1 MNLKVWKDKQGRCA
15 AGFSLVAVVLT
26 LLTTV
31 PAHADV
37 VGRLRIVV
45 KNIDS
50 EKPVAGATVVLHDSA
65 GVRADTTLTTGA
77 DGSVTTDA
85 IENRPFTVTVSGT
98 NFETGTQNAT
108 VVADATTDVAVEL
121 EPVEKTIKVSGAR
134 TTLRRSNTGTV
145 TTRSRNFI
153 ANSPATNNNPQQ
165 LTGIVST
172 VPGFVLDSNNQA
184 HPRGE
189 HTATTLYLGG
199 FQLGST
205 LQGRFGPIIAP
216 DALENLDVQ
225 TGSYAPEYGSETAA
239 ILNATVRSGT
249 ITPTYG
255 FDLGGGSFADRRA
268 IFSLGGQ
275 AGDPLGAPDAQG
287 RQAKRFGYFVSGTA
301 RSTDNALEPPQP
313 DDQTAHNHASAES
326 LLGRFDYTSSTR
338 DKFTLTMS
346 TAPANTQVANRTGLP
361 DKYAPYGQGFGF
373 GGALSRSQA
382 ALEGIASQ
390 EADGQDINQ
399 RDSNNF
405 GILQWRHTFNPTT
418 TGLLSF
424 GLQSGKLNVTNNN
437 PAVNLS
443 ALPNDNSIEFNP
455 NVTRDAKHTQ
465 GEGSLTKLS
474 GDHTLKTGFVLD
486 EQRGNESYQLT
497 PASQLATDALFAN
510 APTLLPAG
518 APVLDGGGKP
528 VLDANGNPEYAITPG
543 ATSPTVNINRNG
555 YYRAAYVQDTWK
567 VTRKFTANY
576 GLRFDAF
583 KQTPNIGTGV
593 SATQLSPRVN
603 LSYALQPTLIAR
615 LSYNRLFT
623 QPPLAEGATPGDSIL
638 PARTNLYEGSLE
650 KEIRAG
656 QTVKIGY
663 YYKQQANA
671 IDVALLIP
679 GSQIGIYRAVNL
691 KREAVHGFE
700 LSYDFTP
707 RNNIGPNAFLAYTYS
722 TAKFNNDDGLG
733 WQFNDHDQRNTLSA
747 GTGYNFKNGASA
759 AASVYYGSGTASSV
773 LYDGG
778 SRQARTRVDL
788 NLSTGPKLFKG
799 YGGLR
804 LDVDNLFDDRS
815 LVNFNSDFS
824 GTRFQQG
831 RSVVLSAFTSF

>member
-1 MNLKVWKDKQGRCA
+1 MNLKVWKDEQGRRT
-15 AGFSLVAVVLT
+15 AGFSFVAVVLT
-26 LLTTV
+26 LLSTV

-65 GVRADTTLTTGA
+65 GVRPDTTLTTGD
-77 DGSVTTDA
+77 DGSVTTDS
-85 IENRPFTVTVSGT
+85 IENRPFTVTVSGS
-98 NFETGTQNAT
+98 NFETGTQSAT
-108 VVADATTDVAVEL
+108 VVADTTTDVAVEL

-134 TTLRRSNTGTV
+134 TALRRRNTGTV
-145 TTRSRNFI
+145 ATRSRNFI
-153 ANSPATNNNPQQ
+153 ANTPASNNNPQQ
-165 LTGIVST
+165 LTGLVST

-239 ILNATVRSGT
+239 MLNATVRSGT
-249 ITPTYG
+249 IKPTYG
-255 FDLGGGSFADRRA
+255 FDLGGGSFSDRQA

-275 AGDPLGAPDAQG
+275 AGAPLGAPDAQG
-287 RQAKRFGYFVSGTA
+287 RQAKRFGYFISGTA

-313 DDQTAHNHASAES
+313 DNQTAHNHASAES

-361 DKYAPYGQGFGF
+361 DQYAPYGQGFGY

-382 ALEGIASQ
+382 ALQGITSQ

-424 GLQSGKLNVTNNN
+424 GLQNGKLDVTNNN
-437 PAVNLS
+437 PGVNLS

-455 NVTRDAKHTQ
+455 TVRRDAKHTQ

-474 GDHTLKTGFVLD
+474 GDHTLKAGFVLD

-518 APVLDGGGKP
+518 APVLDGGGNP
-528 VLDANGNPEYAITPG
+528 VLDANGNPVYAITPG
-543 ATSPTVNINRNG
+543 ATSPVVNINRNG

-567 VTRKFTANY
+567 VTPKFTANY

-583 KQTPNIGTGV
+583 KQTPNIGTSV
-593 SATQLSPRVN
+593 RATQLSPRLN
-603 LSYALQPTLIAR
+603 LSYALQPTLLAR

-656 QTVKIGY
+656 QTIKVGY
-663 YYKQQANA
+663 YYKQITNA

-691 KREAVHGFE
+691 QDDQIHGFE

-707 RNNIGPNAFLAYTYS
+707 RNNIGPNAFLSYAYS
-722 TAKFNNDDGLG
+722 IAKFRDGADSG
-733 WQFNDHDQRNTLSA
+733 YNDHDQRNTLSA
-747 GTGYNFKNGASA
+747 GTGYNFKNGASTA
-759 AASVYYGSGTASSV
+759 ISVYYGSGLASSV

-778 SRQARTRVDL
+778 PRHSRTRVDL
-788 NLSTGPKLFKG
+788 NLSSGPKLFKG

-804 LDVDNLFDDRS
+804 LAVDNLFDDRS

-831 RSVVLSAFTSF
+831 RRIVLSAFTNF